1 VDLVVYDDEERRYVP
16 WRTSVAAVVVTGLLA
31 AGLTLAFARS
41 PQTEQPGDDGD
52 PRAVTSSEEPSPT
65 PTPTPTGATGT
76 PSATPSDACV
86 TALAGADAV
95 AARSAALE
103 QFLTEHTRIM
113 DDLLAQRITTDQAL
127 AQTLPV
133 LTRAATQL
141 DFFEDELAAY
151 RSSRAACT
159 E

>member
-41 PQTEQPGDDGD
+41 PQTEQPGDDGG
-52 PRAVTSSEEPSPT
+52 PRAVTSSETPT
-65 PTPTPTGATGT
+65 PTPTPTGTTGT
-76 PSATPSDACV
+76 PSATPSDACA
-86 TALAGADAV
+86 TALASADAV

-103 QFLTEHTRIM
+103 QFLAEHTRIM
-113 DDLLAQRITTDQAL
+113 DDLLAQRVTTEQAL
-127 AQTLPV
+127 DQTLPV
-133 LTRAATQL
+133 LTRAATQR

-151 RSSRAACT
+151 RSSRAACPD
-159 E
+159 